1 MKKRI
6 GKINKNIEELN
17 SLEKT
22 PSELLDLFLQEKE
35 AFNASTETIKQYRYH
50 CVQFIHSIENADELP
65 GYKVLTLDSYKNYI
79 VELKKRD
86 IKDVSIACIARS
98 LRAWLYWLMENNY
111 INPFHVKIPKYQK
124 VVAETY
130 TDEELAI
137 LLEKPGRNCSEV
149 EYETWVF
156 INVAIATGLR
166 LSSILNIKVQDIHF
180 SENTIVVNKTKNR
193 TALSLV
199 ANDELLAILKRY
211 VKLFDLYPEDYLF
224 CTGEKGKLAN
234 RTMEDFVK
242 RYNAKRGVQKKKIIH
257 AFRHTFAR
265 NHYLQNH
272 DMYRLKN
279 LMGHTLI
286 STTEHYLGTLGLN
299 TSDKIEYNP
308 QAQFIKK
315 PKQTRNRRQSINKK

>member
-50 CVQFIHSIENADELP
+50 CVQFIHSIEDADRLP

-166 LSSILNIKVQDIHF
+166 LSSILNTVLATELSKYDVDV
-180 SENTIVVNKTKNR
+180 IVV
-193 TALSLV
+193 
-199 ANDELLAILKRY
+199 DKRDD
-211 VKLFDLYPEDYLF
+211 VGGDASKSNS
-224 CTGEKGKLAN
+224 A
-234 RTMEDFVK
+234 
-242 RYNAKRGVQKKKIIH
+242 IIH
-257 AFRHTFAR
+257 TGYDAAP
-265 NHYLQNH
+265 
-272 DMYRLKN
+272 
-279 LMGHTLI
+279 
-286 STTEHYLGTLGLN
+286 GTLAGL
-299 TSDKIEYNP
+299 SGG
-308 QAQFIKK
+308 
-315 PKQTRNRRQSINKK
+315 